1 MMFAGGYLAVWI
13 VYGLAAYG
21 AQQALTGRFAWDSTG
36 RYAAGAVVVLAGIYQ
51 LTPLKRACLSHCR
64 SPLGFLL
71 TKWRRGPVG
80 PAWMGAHHGLYCT
93 GCCAALMAV
102 LFALGVMSLFWM
114 AVVAAAVFLEKVAPH
129 GDRLIGPIALV
140 LIGLG
145 VWVALGG
152 LVHPASGM

>member
-1 MMFAGGYLAVWI
+1 MVRSSRFRAGPYVAGSVI
-13 VYGLAAYG
+13 V
-21 AQQALTGRFAWDSTG
+21 
-36 RYAAGAVVVLAGIYQ
+36 AAGLYE
-51 LTPLKRACLSHCR
+51 LTPLKQRSLRRCRAAPPSRNALRCGL
-64 SPLGFLL
+64 
-71 TKWRRGPVG
+71 
-80 PAWMGAHHGLYCT
+80 AHGLDCV
-93 GCCAALMAV
+93 GCSGALMAL
-102 LFALGVMSLFWM
+102 LFAVGVMSLFWM